1 MNQAA
6 SAMSRAGDKITE
18 LEQQLAQI
26 KAYKGERPS
35 HRLYIE
41 GRGPFYSCEV
51 VHPLLDQRD
60 QQIAALR
67 LDIAQKDARIA
78 ELEGGK

>member
-1 MNQAA
+1 M
-6 SAMSRAGDKITE
+6 RGH
-18 LEQQLAQI
+18 
-26 KAYKGERPS
+26 RPS